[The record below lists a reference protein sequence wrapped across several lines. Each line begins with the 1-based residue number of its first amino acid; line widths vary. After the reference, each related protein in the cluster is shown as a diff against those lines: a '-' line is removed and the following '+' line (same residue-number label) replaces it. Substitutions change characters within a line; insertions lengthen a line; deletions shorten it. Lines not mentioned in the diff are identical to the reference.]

1 MAFVGIGEAD
11 TEEEDRVS
19 VAVQEALMSP
29 LLGEINLKEAK
40 GALIRVV
47 GGPDMTINE
56 AQRAAEI
63 VTERVN
69 DRTRII
75 WGCSVDQEFEG
86 TIKVLLIVTG
96 ASSKYV
102 YGRNN
107 EGSTKVGGSFRDE
120 YRQERRVGGETNS
133 KQPSRPGQPSMYD
146 DDGID
151 IIL

>member
-1 MAFVGIGEAD
+1 
-11 TEEEDRVS
+11 
-19 VAVQEALMSP
+19 MSP

-63 VTERVN
+63 VTESVS
-69 DRTRII
+69 DRARII
-75 WGCSVDQEFEG
+75 WGCSVDPDFEG

-102 YGRNN
+102 YGRTD
-107 EGSTKVGGSFRDE
+107 EKTKVGGAFGDE
-120 YRQERRVGGETNS
+120 YRQNRRLGSDGNNR
-133 KQPSRPGQPSMYD
+133 QPRPNQPSMYD